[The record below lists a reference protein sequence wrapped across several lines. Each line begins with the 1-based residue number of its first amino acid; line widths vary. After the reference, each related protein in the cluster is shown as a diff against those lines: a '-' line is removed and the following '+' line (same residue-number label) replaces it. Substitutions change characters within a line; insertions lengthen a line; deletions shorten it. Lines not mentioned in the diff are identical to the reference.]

1 MRYLK
6 KFEEMNYAEYPEV
19 DDFISINIK
28 SANKD
33 LENFTNNTIGKV
45 IEVDDIKDVF
55 GNTYDKEII
64 VLYDDVPIE
73 ISSYFTS
80 YHAIID
86 GVIRKIYKRRYL
98 MNEVYSFGKTIEEL
112 KLRKIRNKFNI

>member
-1 MRYLK
+1 
-6 KFEEMNYAEYPEV
+6 MNYAEYPDV
-19 DDFISINIK
+19 DDFISIHIK

-33 LENFTNNTIGKV
+33 LEKFTNNTIGKV
-45 IEVDDIKDVF
+45 IELTDIKDVF
-55 GNTYDKEII
+55 DNTYDKEII
-64 VLYDDVPIE
+64 VLYDDVPVE

-98 MNEVYSFGKTIEEL
+98 MSEVDSFGKTVEEL
-112 KLRKIRNKFNI
+112 KLKKTRNKFNI